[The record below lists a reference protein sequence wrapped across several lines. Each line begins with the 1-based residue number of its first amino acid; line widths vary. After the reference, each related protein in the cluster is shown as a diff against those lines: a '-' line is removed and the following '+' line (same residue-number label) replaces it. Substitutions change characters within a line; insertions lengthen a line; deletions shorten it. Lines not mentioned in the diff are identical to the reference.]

1 MAESK
6 LKIDVRRNAILD
18 HLRTQGTLSVARLS
32 EALQVTPVTIRND
45 LAALEQDGY
54 LTRTRGGAVLVQR
67 NPGNYTGAED
77 PESFSRKQALAA
89 EAVSLIQD
97 GQTLFFNSGTT
108 THHVARALREKK
120 HLNIV
125 TNSLAVAMELGGFP
139 TFHVLLLGGEI
150 DTHYGFTCGGDA
162 QDQLS
167 KYQADWA
174 ILSVD
179 GVSANGGITTYHP
192 EEAIIDR
199 LMIRNARQCM
209 VVATGN
215 KIGNAGFTRIC
226 DSDASL
232 RLVTEQRCDWEAL
245 EQLQAQG
252 VSITTVSV

>member
-18 HLRTQGTLSVARLS
+18 YLRAEGKLSVARLS
-32 EALQVTPVTIRND
+32 AQLQVTPVTLRND

-54 LTRTRGGAVLVQR
+54 LTRTRGGAVLSQR
-67 NPGNYTGAED
+67 SAGTYAGEED
-77 PESFSRKQALAA
+77 AESFSRKQALAT
-89 EAVSLIQD
+89 EAANLIQD

-108 THHVARALREKK
+108 THHVARALRGKK

-150 DTHYGFTCGGDA
+150 DSHYGFTYGGDA
-162 QDQLS
+162 QDQLC

-179 GVSANGGITTYHP
+179 GVCSKGITTYHP

-199 LMIRNARQCM
+199 LMIGNARQCM

-226 DSDASL
+226 DSDPHL
-232 RLVTEQRCDWEAL
+232 QLITEETCDPEAL
-245 EQLQAQG
+245 AQLQQQG
-252 VSITTVSV
+252 VRITTV